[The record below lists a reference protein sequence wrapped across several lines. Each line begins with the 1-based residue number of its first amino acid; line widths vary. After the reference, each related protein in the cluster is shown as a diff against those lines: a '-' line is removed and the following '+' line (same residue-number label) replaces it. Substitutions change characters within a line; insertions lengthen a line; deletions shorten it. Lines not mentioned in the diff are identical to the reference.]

1 MRMRARRREEGIRI
15 SRCPAPG
22 MAAWVFCNLHP
33 YLHAPE
39 GDVRVAEGGADDLD
53 ADLVR
58 PRRRHLHLLHL
69 QRLPRRLA
77 HRRCATIT
85 GRCSYIHTTT
95 RKEAGGETE
104 ARAGRKMHCT
114 HHTYLCI

>member
-1 MRMRARRREEGIRI
+1 MKLYQTLNR
-15 SRCPAPG
+15 
-22 MAAWVFCNLHP
+22 LDP

-39 GDVRVAEGGADDLD
+39 GDVRVAEGSADDPD

-77 HRRCATIT
+77 HRRCAIDDETIT
-85 GRCSYIHTTT
+85 RPAAWRLPDISDMERHV
-95 RKEAGGETE
+95 
-104 ARAGRKMHCT
+104 
-114 HHTYLCI
+114 